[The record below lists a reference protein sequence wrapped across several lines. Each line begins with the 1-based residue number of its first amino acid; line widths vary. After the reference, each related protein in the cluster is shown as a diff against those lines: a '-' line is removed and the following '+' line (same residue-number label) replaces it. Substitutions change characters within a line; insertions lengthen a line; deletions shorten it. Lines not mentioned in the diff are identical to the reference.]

1 MDLNE
6 SFSNAHASASWCIP
20 KASKKGTKNN
30 FCSAG
35 KDSSHKGGT
44 LSTHSTVRGIGI
56 NEHHGENGMGRHG
69 GSCDVMFVIHY
80 LSGGDWHGLTLPQ
93 SFGKKFSLALL
104 DKRIEDGFV

>member
-1 MDLNE
+1 MSHFLMHTQVHRGA
-6 SFSNAHASASWCIP
+6 FQKQA
-20 KASKKGTKNN
+20 KKGQKIT
-30 FCSAG
+30 SAVQE

-44 LSTHSTVRGIGI
+44 LPTHSTVRGIGI
-56 NEHHGENGMGRHG
+56 NERHGENRMGRHG

-104 DKRIEDGFV
+104 DKRIEDRFV